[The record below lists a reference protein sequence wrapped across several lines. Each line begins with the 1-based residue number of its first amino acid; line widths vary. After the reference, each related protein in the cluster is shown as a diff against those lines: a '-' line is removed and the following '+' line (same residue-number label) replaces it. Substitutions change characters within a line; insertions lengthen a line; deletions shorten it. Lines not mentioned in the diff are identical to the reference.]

1 MMTDL
6 RQGQDRG
13 GPHGGPEPRVAG
25 IGMTENQ
32 LHDVMGAVPEP
43 MLYLSRTGQVA
54 HANAEAKA
62 LFGDWIEGRSCATV
76 LRQPGLLSRI
86 EAVQAGGAA
95 SEARMQRA
103 DQTGETQY
111 RVRITPTGPA
121 GPQGERALLLHF
133 TDITHLREAEEMR
146 RDFVANVSHELRTP
160 LTAVLGFIE
169 TLRGPARN
177 DPAAQDRF
185 LGIMEAEARR
195 MNRLVSD
202 LLSLS
207 RVEAQERQ
215 RPSTEVD
222 LKAVLEGVIAALKP
236 SAEEQGCTLTLE
248 TRPAPPAL
256 LAGEA
261 GQGFRLRGDRD
272 QLMQVFLNL
281 TENALKYG
289 GSGKPVTLRLG
300 WQEGT
305 GSMKGPL
312 ILAEVVDRGEG
323 IDPLHLPRLTER
335 FYRVDTHRSR
345 AMGGTGL
352 GLAIVK
358 HIVNRHRGRLRIDS
372 RPGEGSVF
380 GVLLPRE

>member
-1 MMTDL
+1 M
-6 RQGQDRG
+6 G
-13 GPHGGPEPRVAG
+13 A
-25 IGMTENQ
+25 GMTETD
-32 LHDVMGAVPEP
+32 LLDVMGAVPEP
-43 MLYLSRTGQVA
+43 MLYLSQAGTVTL
-54 HANAEAKA
+54 ANPAARA
-62 LFGDWIEGRSCATV
+62 MFGDWIEGRSCATV
-76 LRQPGLLSRI
+76 LRQPGLLGRI

-95 SEARMQRA
+95 GEARMQRT

-111 RVRITPTGPA
+111 RVRITPTGAPGA
-121 GPQGERALLLHF
+121 TGTRALLLHF

-207 RVEAQERQ
+207 RVESQERQ
-215 RPSTEVD
+215 RPSDEVD
-222 LKAVLEGVIAALKP
+222 LKSVLGGVIAALKP
-236 SAEEQGCTLTLE
+236 GAEEQDCTLDLE
-248 TRPAPPAL
+248 VVPADPAL
-256 LAGEA
+256 LLGEA
-261 GQGFRLRGDRD
+261 GESFRMKGDRD

-289 GSGKPVTLRLG
+289 GAGRPVTLRLG
-300 WQEGT
+300 WEEGR
-305 GSMKGPL
+305 GSLKGPL
-312 ILAEVVDRGEG
+312 IRVEVVDSGEG

-372 RPGEGSVF
+372 TPGEGSVF
-380 GVLLPRE
+380 AVLLPPE

>member
-1 MMTDL
+1 
-6 RQGQDRG
+6 
-13 GPHGGPEPRVAG
+13 
-25 IGMTENQ
+25 MTET
-32 LHDVMGAVPEP
+32 LLSDVMNAVPDP
-43 MLYLSRTGQVA
+43 MLHLSGSGQIVA
-54 HANAEAKA
+54 ANAAA
-62 LFGDWIEGRSCATV
+62 RGLLGDWIEGRSYATV
-76 LRQPGLLSRI
+76 LRQPGLLGRI
-86 EAVQAGGAA
+86 EAVQAGDPAT
-95 SEARMQRA
+95 EARMQIT

-111 RVRITPTGPA
+111 LVRITPVAQDRPRTGLWP
-121 GPQGERALLLHF
+121 LLLHF

-169 TLRGPARN
+169 TLRGPAKE
-177 DPAAQDRF
+177 DAAARDRF

-207 RVEAQERQ
+207 RVESQERQ

-222 LKAVLEGVIAALKP
+222 LKAVLDSVIAALKP
-236 SAEEQGCTLTLE
+236 AAEDQGSNLALE
-248 TRPAPPAL
+248 LEPAGPDL
-256 LAGEA
+256 LMGAA
-261 GQGFRLRGDRD
+261 GQGFRIKGDRD

-289 GSGKPVTLRLG
+289 GAGRPVTLRLG
-300 WQEGT
+300 WQDGT
-305 GSMKGPL
+305 GTLKGPVL
-312 ILAEVVDRGEG
+312 RADVIDRGDG

-372 RPGEGSVF
+372 VQGQGSTF
-380 GVLLPRE
+380 TVLFPAD

>member
-1 MMTDL
+1 MGARMTDVRL
-6 RQGQDRG
+6 L
-13 GPHGGPEPRVAG
+13 EL
-25 IGMTENQ
+25 MT
-32 LHDVMGAVPEP
+32 AVPEP
-43 MLYLSRTGQVA
+43 MLHLSQAGEVTT
-54 HANAEAKA
+54 ANAAARA

-95 SEARMQRA
+95 GEARMQRA
-103 DQTGETQY
+103 DQTGETQF
-111 RVRITPTGPA
+111 RVRITPLGAPGPR
-121 GPQGERALLLHF
+121 GQRALLLHF

-177 DPAAQDRF
+177 DEAARDRF

-207 RVEAQERQ
+207 RVESQERQ
-215 RPSTEVD
+215 RPSGDVD
-222 LKAVLEGVIAALKP
+222 LRAVLEGVIAALKP
-236 SAEEQGCTLTLE
+236 AAEDQDSALALE
-248 TRPAPPAL
+248 TAAPDPAL
-256 LAGEA
+256 VMGEQ
-261 GQGFRLRGDRD
+261 GQGFRMRGDRD

-289 GSGKPVTLRLG
+289 GSGRPVTLRIG
-300 WQEGT
+300 WEEGT
-305 GSMKGPL
+305 GSLKGPVL
-312 ILAEVVDRGEG
+312 RVDVIDRGDG
-323 IDPLHLPRLTER
+323 IDPLHIPRLTER

-345 AMGGTGL
+345 SMGGTGL

-358 HIVNRHRGRLRIDS
+358 HIVNRHRGRLRIQS
-372 RPGEGSVF
+372 NPGDGSVF
-380 GVLLPRE
+380 SVILPPD

>member
-1 MMTDL
+1 
-6 RQGQDRG
+6 
-13 GPHGGPEPRVAG
+13 
-25 IGMTENQ
+25 MTEGT
-32 LHDVMGAVPEP
+32 LAEVMEAVPEP
-43 MLYLSRTGQVA
+43 MLYLSAEGEVA
-54 HANAEAKA
+54 LANPAARA
-62 LFGDWIEGRSCATV
+62 LLGDWIVGRSCATV
-76 LRQPGLLSRI
+76 LRQPGLLGRI
-86 EAVQAGGAA
+86 EAVQAGGAPG
-95 SEARMQRA
+95 EARLQLT
-103 DQTGETQY
+103 DQTGETQF

-121 GPQGERALLLHF
+121 GPRGQRALMLHF
-133 TDITHLREAEEMR
+133 TDVTHLREAEEMR

-169 TLRGPARN
+169 TLRGPAK
-177 DPAAQDRF
+177 DDTAARERF

-236 SAEEQGCTLTLE
+236 TAEDRGNALALE
-248 TRPAPPAL
+248 TLPPDPGLIHARV
-256 LAGEA
+256 AEGY
-261 GQGFRLRGDRD
+261 RLKGDRD

-289 GSGKPVTLRLG
+289 GAGKPVTLRLG
-300 WQEGT
+300 WREGS
-305 GSMKGPL
+305 GNLKGPVL
-312 ILAEVVDRGEG
+312 SVEVIDRGEG

-372 RPGEGSVF
+372 RPGQGSVF
-380 GVLLPRE
+380 TVLLPPE

>member
-1 MMTDL
+1 MSDT
-6 RQGQDRG
+6 
-13 GPHGGPEPRVAG
+13 
-25 IGMTENQ
+25 Q
-32 LHDVMGAVPEP
+32 LVEFMASVPEP
-43 MLYLSRTGQVA
+43 MLHLSSQGQVDGS
-54 HANAEAKA
+54 NAAARA
-62 LFGDWIEGRSCATV
+62 LFGDWIEGRSYATV
-76 LRQPGLLSRI
+76 LRQPALLGRI

-95 SEARMQRA
+95 GDARMQVA
-103 DQTGETQY
+103 DQTGATQF
-111 RVRITPTGPA
+111 RVLITPVGAA
-121 GPQGERALLLHF
+121 GPRGQRALLLHF

-169 TLRGPARN
+169 TLRGPARE
-177 DPAAQDRF
+177 DVAARDRF

-207 RVEAQERQ
+207 RVESQERQ
-215 RPSTEVD
+215 RPSGDVD
-222 LKAVLEGVIAALKP
+222 LRAVLEGVIAALRP
-236 SAEEQGCTLTLE
+236 GAEDQNSALTLE
-248 TRPAPPAL
+248 TRPAAPAL
-256 LAGEA
+256 LMGNE

-289 GSGKPVTLRLG
+289 GEGRPVTLRLG
-300 WQEGT
+300 WEEGA
-305 GSMKGPL
+305 GSLKGPVL
-312 ILAEVVDRGEG
+312 RVDVVDRGDG
-323 IDPLHLPRLTER
+323 IDPLHIPRLTER

-358 HIVNRHRGRLRIDS
+358 HIVNRHRGRLRIES
-372 RPGEGSVF
+372 HPGQGSVF
-380 GVLLPRE
+380 SVILPPE

>member
-1 MMTDL
+1 MGARMTDTEL
-6 RQGQDRG
+6 V
-13 GPHGGPEPRVAG
+13 EL
-25 IGMTENQ
+25 MT
-32 LHDVMGAVPEP
+32 AVPEP
-43 MLYLSRTGQVA
+43 MLHLSHAGEVA
-54 HANAEAKA
+54 IANPAARA

-76 LRQPGLLSRI
+76 LRQPGLLGRI

-95 SEARMQRA
+95 CEARMQTA
-103 DQTGETQY
+103 DQTGETQF
-111 RVRITPTGPA
+111 RVRITPMGPP
-121 GPQGERALLLHF
+121 GRRGQRALLLHF

-169 TLRGPARN
+169 TLRGPAR
-177 DPAAQDRF
+177 DDVAARDRF

-207 RVEAQERQ
+207 RVESQERQ
-215 RPSTEVD
+215 RPSGDVD
-222 LKAVLEGVIAALKP
+222 LRAVLEGVIAALKP
-236 SAEEQGCTLTLE
+236 VAEDQDTELTLE
-248 TRPAPPAL
+248 TTDTAPAL
-256 LAGEA
+256 LMGQAG
-261 GQGFRLRGDRD
+261 RTYRMRGDRD

-289 GSGKPVTLRLG
+289 GTGRPVTLRLG
-300 WQEGT
+300 WEEGA
-305 GSMKGPL
+305 GSLKGPVL
-312 ILAEVVDRGEG
+312 RVDVIDRGDG
-323 IDPLHLPRLTER
+323 IDPLHIPRLTER

-358 HIVNRHRGRLRIDS
+358 HIVNRHRGRLRIQS
-372 RPGEGSVF
+372 EPGQGSVF
-380 GVLLPRE
+380 SVILPPE

>member
-1 MMTDL
+1 MADAQL
-6 RQGQDRG
+6 
-13 GPHGGPEPRVAG
+13 
-25 IGMTENQ
+25 TE
-32 LHDVMGAVPEP
+32 VMNAVPDP
-43 MLYLSRTGQVA
+43 MLHLSATGQVEA
-54 HANAEAKA
+54 ANTAARA
-62 LFGDWIEGRSCATV
+62 LLGDWIEGRSCATV
-76 LRQPGLLSRI
+76 LRQPGLLGRI
-86 EAVQAGGAA
+86 EAIQAGAPPG
-95 SEARMQRA
+95 EARMQIT

-111 RVRITPTGPA
+111 LVRITPVGEPSVRTGT
-121 GPQGERALLLHF
+121 RALLLHF

-169 TLRGPARN
+169 TLRGPAR
-177 DPAAQDRF
+177 DDTAARDRF
-185 LGIMEAEARR
+185 LGIMEGEARR

-215 RPSTEVD
+215 RPSAEVD
-222 LKAVLEGVIAALKP
+222 LKAVLDAVIAAMKPAAEDQGSTIELLLDPADPRLLLGQAGDGYRLK
-236 SAEEQGCTLTLE
+236 
-248 TRPAPPAL
+248 
-256 LAGEA
+256 
-261 GQGFRLRGDRD
+261 GDRD

-289 GSGKPVTLRLG
+289 GAGKPVTLRLG
-300 WQEGT
+300 WQD
-305 GSMKGPL
+305 GSGNLKGPVL
-312 ILAEVVDRGEG
+312 RAEVIDRGDG

-358 HIVNRHRGRLRIDS
+358 HIVNRHRGRLRIES
-372 RPGEGSVF
+372 VQGKGSTF
-380 GVLLPRE
+380 AVLFPTE

>member
-1 MMTDL
+1 
-6 RQGQDRG
+6 
-13 GPHGGPEPRVAG
+13 
-25 IGMTENQ
+25 MTETQ
-32 LHDVMGAVPEP
+32 LPEVLAAVPEP
-43 MLYLSRTGQVA
+43 MLHLSDSGQVMI
-54 HANAEAKA
+54 ANPAARA
-62 LFGDWIEGRSCATV
+62 LFGDWIEGRSCASV

-86 EAVQAGGAA
+86 EAVQAGGPAG
-95 SEARMQRA
+95 EARMQRA
-103 DQTGETQY
+103 EQTGETQY
-111 RVRITPTGPA
+111 RVRITPTGPP
-121 GPQGERALLLHF
+121 GPQGVRALLLHF
-133 TDITHLREAEEMR
+133 NDVTHLREAEEMR

-160 LTAVLGFIE
+160 LTALLGFIE
-169 TLRGPARN
+169 TLRGPARK

-215 RPSTEVD
+215 RPSGQVD
-222 LKAVLEGVIAALKP
+222 LKAVLEGVIAALK
-236 SAEEQGCTLTLE
+236 STAESQDCSLALE
-248 TRPAPPAL
+248 TLPADPVL
-256 LAGEA
+256 LLDAAGDSYH
-261 GQGFRLRGDRD
+261 LKGDRD

-289 GSGKPVTLRLG
+289 GAGRPVTLRLG
-300 WQEGT
+300 WQEGS
-305 GSMKGPL
+305 GNLKGPVL
-312 ILAEVVDRGEG
+312 RADVVDRGEG

-358 HIVNRHRGRLRIDS
+358 HIVNRHRGRLKIDS
-372 RPGEGSVF
+372 TPGEGTVF
-380 GVLLPRE
+380 TVILPPE